1 MERGHRTVLH
11 ALALALGYA
20 IGSLQLSPLV
30 ARRHGVDLRRTGD
43 GNPGAWN
50 ALEQLGPRRAA
61 PAFVLDGLKGS
72 AAGLAGLG
80 LAGWWAGWLGVL
92 GAMLGHA
99 FPAGA
104 RFRGG
109 KSVMTFVGGVTV
121 LAPVAGAVC
130 WTVCGVVTAVRS
142 FRWGARAGTFAVP
155 LAVLAVGPRKR
166 LWPILWLM
174 AVIGARFGAD
184 AARRRRSGPASADR
198 AARPRAST

>member
-1 MERGHRTVLH
+1 VLH
-11 ALALALGYA
+11 ALALLVGYA
-20 IGSLQLSPLV
+20 IGCLQLSPLV
-30 ARRHGVDLRRTGD
+30 ARRHGVDLRRSGD

-50 ALEQLGPRRAA
+50 ALEQLGARRAA

-80 LAGWWAGWLGVL
+80 LAGWWAAWLGVL

-121 LAPVAGAVC
+121 LAPVAALVC
-130 WTVCGVVTAVRS
+130 WAVCGVVTALWS

-166 LWPILWLM
+166 VLPILWLM

-184 AARRRRSGPASADR
+184 AARRRGSSPASDGR
-198 AARPRAST
+198 DGRPRASA

>member
-1 MERGHRTVLH
+1 VLH
-11 ALALALGYA
+11 ALALLLGYA
-20 IGSLQLSPLV
+20 IGCLQLSPLV
-30 ARRHGVDLRRTGD
+30 ARRHGVDLRRSGD

-50 ALEQLGPRRAA
+50 ALEQLGARRAA

-72 AAGLAGLG
+72 VAGLAGLG

-121 LAPVAGAVC
+121 LAPVAALVC
-130 WTVCGVVTAVRS
+130 WAVCGVATALRS

-166 LWPILWLM
+166 LLPIVWLM
-174 AVIGARFGAD
+174 AVIGARFGVD
-184 AARRRRSGPASADR
+184 AARRRGSSRASDGR
-198 AARPRAST
+198 DGRPRASA